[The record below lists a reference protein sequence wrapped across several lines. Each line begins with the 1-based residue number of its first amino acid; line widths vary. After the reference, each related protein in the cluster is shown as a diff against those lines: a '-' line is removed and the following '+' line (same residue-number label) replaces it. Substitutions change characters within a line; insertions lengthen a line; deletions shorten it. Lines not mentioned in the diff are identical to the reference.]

1 MTEKPVMAS
10 EAARQG
16 ATSQPSMLPD
26 CVPGWIGCSPEP
38 ATGGLRFSVNS
49 SYGRIEVA
57 MDRQQAEYHIR
68 NMQSCLLM
76 NAGSGHAAA
85 ALAIDKAAVP
95 S

>member
-16 ATSQPSMLPD
+16 AVAQPSMLPG
-26 CVPGWIGCSPEP
+26 CVPGWVGCSPEP
-38 ATGGLRFSVNS
+38 ATGGIRFSINS

-57 MDRQQAEYHIR
+57 MDRQQAEQHIR

-76 NAGSGHAAA
+76 NAGGGASAAA
-85 ALAIDKAAVP
+85 QAVDKAAVP